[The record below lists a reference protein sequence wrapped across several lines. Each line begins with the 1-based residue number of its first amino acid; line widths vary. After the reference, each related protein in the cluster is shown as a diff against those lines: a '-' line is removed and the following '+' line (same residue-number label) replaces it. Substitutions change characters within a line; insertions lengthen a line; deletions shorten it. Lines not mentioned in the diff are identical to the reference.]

1 MPILRKVSLRE
12 FNRNMYYYMDKLPLV
27 VYNSF
32 TRDVKFM
39 VVKSPMLKV
48 SKKRK
53 KKPIL
58 PTEGGD
64 I

>member
-1 MPILRKVSLRE
+1 
-12 FNRNMYYYMDKLPLV
+12 MDKLPLV